1 MKIPLFM
8 NTKLAFSSFMS
19 ILMFILG
26 KLEIKYNITHTHK
39 EWSINV
45 FKNEKKPKTKKPTL
59 QSQLFAPTFQSTS
72 IIIKDQSEFET
83 H

>member
-1 MKIPLFM
+1 MFSKMK
-8 NTKLAFSSFMS
+8 
-19 ILMFILG
+19 
-26 KLEIKYNITHTHK
+26 
-39 EWSINV
+39 
-45 FKNEKKPKTKKPTL
+45 KKTTKKPTL